1 MTLDEIKI
9 QAELDTAID
18 NSHLEDEASRI
29 PQLHNK
35 YLCMLIDEKAILENL
50 ENKFKVLKRDK
61 WLFYSGKMS
70 EEELKQKGWE
80 PFDLN
85 ILKQDIDRFI
95 DSDFDIIN
103 LGNKIFIQK
112 EKVNY
117 IESVA
122 KIISNK
128 IWNIRSTIEWIK
140 FTQGI

>member
-50 ENKFKVLKRDK
+50 ENKFKILKRDK

-80 PFDLN
+80 PFELN
-85 ILKQDIDRFI
+85 ILKNDLDRFI

-103 LGNKIFIQK
+103 LGNKIFIQR

-117 IESVA
+117 IESIA

>member
-80 PFDLN
+80 PFELN
-85 ILKQDIDRFI
+85 ILKNDLDRFI

-103 LGNKIFIQK
+103 LGNKIFIQR

>member
-35 YLCMLIDEKAILENL
+35 YLCMLIDEKSILESL

-80 PFDLN
+80 PFELN
-85 ILKQDIDRFI
+85 ILKNDLDRFI
-95 DSDFDIIN
+95 DSDSDIIN
-103 LGNKIFIQK
+103 LGNKIFIQR

-117 IESVA
+117 IESIA

>member
-50 ENKFKVLKRDK
+50 ENKFKILKRDK

-80 PFDLN
+80 PFELN
-85 ILKQDIDRFI
+85 ILKNDLDRFI

-103 LGNKIFIQK
+103 LGNKIFIQR

>member
-1 MTLDEIKI
+1 
-9 QAELDTAID
+9 
-18 NSHLEDEASRI
+18 
-29 PQLHNK
+29 
-35 YLCMLIDEKAILENL
+35 
-50 ENKFKVLKRDK
+50 
-61 WLFYSGKMS
+61 MS

-80 PFDLN
+80 PFELN
-85 ILKQDIDRFI
+85 ILKNDLDRFI

-103 LGNKIFIQK
+103 LGNKIFIQR

>member
-35 YLCMLIDEKAILENL
+35 YLCMLIDEKSILESL

-80 PFDLN
+80 PFELN
-85 ILKQDIDRFI
+85 ILKNDLDRFI
-95 DSDFDIIN
+95 DSDSDIIN
-103 LGNKIFIQK
+103 LGNKIFIQR

>member
-80 PFDLN
+80 PFELN
-85 ILKQDIDRFI
+85 ILKNDLDRFI

-103 LGNKIFIQK
+103 LGNKIFIQR

-117 IESVA
+117 IESIA

>member
-80 PFDLN
+80 PFELN
-85 ILKQDIDRFI
+85 ILKNDLDRFI